1 MNYRRIL
8 VIGNYLPDQQESM
21 IRFAYLL
28 HKIYSKSGQVSVMAP
43 LCFISSVP
51 FLPKFVR
58 KYLSYIDKLF
68 IFPLLLLILRRRFDI
83 VHIADHSNAFYSF
96 CFPRACCVVTCH
108 DLLAVR
114 GALGDTTAFSQTSPI
129 GIWLQR
135 LIVAGLRHASAIV
148 FVSRATSDDFHKI
161 VGKPPHQRHTVIP
174 NSLNAPFNPNF
185 DSIYLTE
192 AEVQQLPQ
200 QPYLLMV
207 GSSQPRKNRTLALQ
221 LLNFMGTSSPY
232 ILVFAGAPLTL
243 EEKLFQQNSE
253 LGSRVVSI
261 ANPSHGLLN
270 RLYCQAHALLF
281 PSFSEGFGWPI
292 VEAQACLCPVIAS
305 TTTSIPEVAGNGALF
320 SHPRDIA
327 TFAEHVLALENPAV
341 RSNLICK
348 GQTNMCRFDH
358 DIIANAYRCF
368 ASQNADGFC
377 IS

>member
-1 MNYRRIL
+1 MNNRRIL
-8 VIGNYLPDQQESM
+8 VISNYLPDQQESM
-21 IRFAYLL
+21 IRFASLL
-28 HKIYSKSGQVSVMAP
+28 QKIYSECGQVSVKSA
-43 LCFISSVP
+43 LCLISSIP
-51 FLPKFVR
+51 LLPKLVR

-68 IFPLLLLILRRRFDI
+68 LFPLSLLMLRRRFDI

-96 CFPRACCVVTCH
+96 CFPRECCIVTCH
-108 DLLAVR
+108 DMLAVR
-114 GALGDTTAFSQTSPI
+114 GAFGDSTAFSQTSPI

-135 LIVAGLRHASAIV
+135 FIVAGLRRASAIV
-148 FVSRATSDDFHKI
+148 FVSRVTADDFHKI
-161 VGKPPHQRHTVIP
+161 VGKPPHQRHIVIP
-174 NSLNAPFNPNF
+174 NSLNAPFNPYF
-185 DSIYLTE
+185 DSLCLSE
-192 AEVQQLPQ
+192 AEVIQLPL

-232 ILVFAGAPLTL
+232 FLVFAGAPLTP
-243 EEKLFQQNSE
+243 EESFFIQNNE

-261 ANPSHGLLN
+261 VHPSHALLN

-327 TFAEHVLALENPAV
+327 TFAKHVLALENPAV
-341 RSNLICK
+341 RSNLIRI
-348 GQTNMCRFDH
+348 GQSNMGRFDY
-358 DIIANAYRCF
+358 DVIANAYRCF
-368 ASQNADGFC
+368 AFQNVDFLS
-377 IS
+377 I